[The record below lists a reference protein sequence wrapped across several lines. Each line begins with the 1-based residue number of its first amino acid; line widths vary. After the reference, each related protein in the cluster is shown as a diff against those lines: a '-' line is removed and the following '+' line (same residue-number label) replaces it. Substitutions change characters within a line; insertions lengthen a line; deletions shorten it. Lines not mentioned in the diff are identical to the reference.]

1 MKKHSMKMIV
11 TLLSLLLLLTSVGI
25 LSGCLTESDK
35 RRFDTELFKCMY
47 NEDNTG
53 VIILELTEKGQE
65 QEILVIPEEINGLPV
80 VQLGGDTIGYP
91 YVKGHTLQSDKVKK
105 IYCIRK
111 NGIWNTPYNNF
122 KCQHVVDIVVNKES
136 IASFNPAGNKCN
148 CCFYSNI
155 IDEIENDGMF
165 LLNRC
170 NVFFY
175 ADVNNDSEEYWFDI
189 INGNNYHVI
198 PNTPQKEGFLFLGWY
213 LDKEYTIVWDESF
226 SLPEGRNELNLYA
239 KWTKK

>member
-1 MKKHSMKMIV
+1 MKRLFKKMIPILA
-11 TLLSLLLLLTSVGI
+11 LLIVSATVLACM
-25 LSGCLTESDK
+25 SGCLGKDDS
-35 RRFDTELFKCMY
+35 RFDTDLFCCTY
-47 NEDNTG
+47 NEDKTG

-122 KCQHVVDIVVNKES
+122 NCQQTVDIVVNKEF
-136 IASFNPAGNKCN
+136 IASFCPSGYKCN
-148 CCFYSNI
+148 CFFYSKI
-155 IDEIENDGMF
+155 YDETEEDGMF
-165 LLNRC
+165 LINRC

-175 ADVNNDSEEYWFDI
+175 VDVNNSREIYWFDI

-198 PNTPQKEGFLFLGWY
+198 PIAPVREDFIFSGWY
-213 LDKEYTIVWDESF
+213 LDKEYTTVWDERF
-226 SLPEGRNELNLYA
+226 ILPDGKTELLLYA
-239 KWTKK
+239 KWIKE